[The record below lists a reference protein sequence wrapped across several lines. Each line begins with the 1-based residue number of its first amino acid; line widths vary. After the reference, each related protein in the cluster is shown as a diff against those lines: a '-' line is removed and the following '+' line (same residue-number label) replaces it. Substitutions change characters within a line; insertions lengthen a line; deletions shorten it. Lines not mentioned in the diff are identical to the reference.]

1 MENKEHV
8 LLCILGR
15 TASGKDSLTNK
26 LCERTGLNAIISYT
40 TRPRREN
47 EGDTHIFTTRETY
60 EQMQT
65 EGNVAAYT
73 EIAGNLY
80 WTMVDQLYE
89 NDVYII
95 DYDGLKTLKALNLPN
110 LRLVSVFINTPDEIR
125 EERALNMRK
134 DDKKKFRVRDYAE
147 SQQFRE
153 MLKNADF
160 DYAVSNIDF
169 AKAYSCLRWISQVE
183 GVWKN
188 NKEDT
193 TE

>member
-1 MENKEHV
+1 MNKEHV
-8 LLCILGR
+8 LLCVMGR
-15 TASGKDSLTNK
+15 TACGKDSLVDT
-26 LCERTGLNAIISYT
+26 LCKRTGLKAITSYT

-60 EQMQT
+60 EQIKA

-80 WTMVDQLYE
+80 WTTVDQLYE

-95 DYDGLKTLKALNLPN
+95 DYDGIKTLKALNLPD
-110 LRLVSVFINTPDEIR
+110 LRLISVFINTPDDIR
-125 EERALNMRK
+125 EERALSLRK
-134 DDKKKFRVRDYAE
+134 DDKAKFRVRNFSEAG
-147 SQQFRE
+147 QFRE

-160 DYAVSNIDF
+160 DYAVSNINF
-169 AKAYSCLRWISQVE
+169 PRAYSVLRWIATVE
-183 GVWKN
+183 DVIKN

>member
-1 MENKEHV
+1 MKNNEHV
-8 LLCILGR
+8 LLCVLGR
-15 TASGKDSLTNK
+15 TACGKDTLVDK

-47 EGDTHIFTTRETY
+47 EGNTHIFTTKEAY
-60 EQMQT
+60 EQMQA

-80 WTMVDQLYE
+80 WTTVDQLYE

-110 LRLVSVFINTPDEIR
+110 LRLVSVFVNTPDAIR
-125 EERALNMRK
+125 EERALSVRK

-147 SQQFRE
+147 AQQFRE

-160 DYAVSNIDF
+160 DYAVSNVDF
-169 AKAYSCLRWISQVE
+169 AKAYSCLRWISQIE

-188 NKEDT
+188 NKENT